1 MTDLRKATTS
11 AYNNSEI
18 QQFGTNG
25 TMQFLGY
32 VVDQLTGQG
41 ESTEKKFRKLRKDDT
56 VLHVSNSLFYRNPGS
71 IAIDDIEALDAENA

>member
-32 VVDQLTGQG
+32 VVDQLTGHG
-41 ESTEKKFRKLRKDDT
+41 ESTEKKFRRKT
-56 VLHVSNSLFYRNPGS
+56 KRARKRRYCITCIKFSFLWRSGINCYR
-71 IAIDDIEALDAENA
+71 